1 MVDDRSVVEQAHEI
15 QALVKDLE
23 MHGCELPDK
32 FVAGCMIAKLPP
44 SWTEF
49 ATSLKHK
56 RREFDVTQLI
66 GTLDE
71 EDKARAKDVKG
82 KKVAEGGSSA
92 HVVQKNHPKPQK
104 KKNQQDVKPKNTT
117 SFKKK
122 KKDKEKGNYFTCG
135 KTGHFA
141 RDCPDAKWKPNQKKS
156 VNMVE
161 AEGGTSGYGNS
172 LHTVLSVFNSPDWWI
187 DTGSNIHVCADKSLF
202 SSYQVGRAASLL
214 MGNGAH
220 ASVRG
225 VGTVDLKLTSGKTV
239 QLKNVQHVPSIRKN
253 LISGSLLCRD
263 GYKLV
268 FESNKCGLSKFGTF
282 IGKGYESGGLFRLSL
297 CENNVKYVNHINN
310 HDEANVWHSR
320 LCHINFGCMSRLV
333 GLNLIPKFNLVKNF
347 KCHVCVESKQPR
359 KPHKAAVARNL
370 APLELIH
377 SDLCEMNGELTTG
390 GK

>member
-1 MVDDRSVVEQAHEI
+1 MTSMHCFFVVGPRAVGPHTPEEDNAFHDADVRFREGLQSVLGDTIVDAYVPLQSGKEMWDALEQRYGVSDAGSELYIMEQFHDYRIVDDRSVVEQAHEI

-23 MHGCELPDK
+23 MHGYELHDK

-66 GTLDE
+66 GTLDV
-71 EDKARAKDVKG
+71 EDKARAKYVKG

-92 HVVQKNHPKPQK
+92 HVEQKNRPKPQK

-122 KKDKEKGNYFTCG
+122 KKDKEKGNCFTCG
-135 KTGHFA
+135 KTGHFV

-187 DTGSNIHVCADKSLF
+187 DTGVNIHVCADKSLF
-202 SSYQVGRAASLL
+202 SFYQVGWAASLL
-214 MGNGAH
+214 MGNRAH
-220 ASVRG
+220 ASVCG
-225 VGTVDLKLTSGKTV
+225 VGTVDLKLTPGKTV
-239 QLKNVQHVPSIRKN
+239 QLENVQHVPSIRKN
-253 LISGSLLCRD
+253 LTSGSLLCRD

-268 FESNKCGLSKFGTF
+268 F
-282 IGKGYESGGLFRLSL
+282 
-297 CENNVKYVNHINN
+297 
-310 HDEANVWHSR
+310 
-320 LCHINFGCMSRLV
+320 
-333 GLNLIPKFNLVKNF
+333 
-347 KCHVCVESKQPR
+347 
-359 KPHKAAVARNL
+359 
-370 APLELIH
+370 
-377 SDLCEMNGELTTG
+377 
-390 GK
+390 

>member
-1 MVDDRSVVEQAHEI
+1 MVDDCLVVEQAHEI

-23 MHGCELPDK
+23 MHGCELPNK

-66 GTLDE
+66 GTLDV

-92 HVVQKNHPKPQK
+92 HVEQKNRPKPQK

-122 KKDKEKGNYFTCG
+122 KKDKEKGNCFTCG
-135 KTGHFA
+135 KTGHFV

-187 DTGSNIHVCADKSLF
+187 DTGVNIHVCADKSLF
-202 SSYQVGRAASLL
+202 SFYQVGWAASLL
-214 MGNGAH
+214 MGNRAH
-220 ASVRG
+220 ASVCG
-225 VGTVDLKLTSGKTV
+225 VGTVDLKLTPGKTV
-239 QLKNVQHVPSIRKN
+239 QLENVQHVPSIRKN
-253 LISGSLLCRD
+253 LTSGSLLCRD

-268 FESNKCGLSKFGTF
+268 F
-282 IGKGYESGGLFRLSL
+282 
-297 CENNVKYVNHINN
+297 
-310 HDEANVWHSR
+310 
-320 LCHINFGCMSRLV
+320 
-333 GLNLIPKFNLVKNF
+333 
-347 KCHVCVESKQPR
+347 
-359 KPHKAAVARNL
+359 
-370 APLELIH
+370 
-377 SDLCEMNGELTTG
+377 
-390 GK
+390 